1 MVKNVKEIWKVK
13 FKNENGSHP
22 FSVEIL
28 NDWKRGT
35 RSKTEFLSE
44 TKCSKMNE

>member
-1 MVKNVKEIWKVK
+1 METKFESEIQ
-13 FKNENGSHP
+13 KNENCFHP

-28 NDWKRGT
+28 NDRKRGT

-44 TKCSKMNE
+44 TKCSKMN